1 MNLNQNKPP
10 RVKRCTRPAIGV
22 EDNYKQLKQRIMNEL
37 KVTLACGI
45 SVDFTGKLDE
55 PCYQYVGTLEELLKQ
70 SKSEKEHV
78 RDAASEE
85 IEKRAIEYAH
95 KALSRFYMRARMAD
109 EAVKLLMKKLSE

>member
-1 MNLNQNKPP
+1 
-10 RVKRCTRPAIGV
+10 
-22 EDNYKQLKQRIMNEL
+22 MNEL

-45 SVDFTGKLDE
+45 EVDFTGKLDE

-70 SKSEKEHV
+70 SKSEKEYV

-95 KALSRFYMRARMAD
+95 KTLSRFYMRARMAD

>member
-1 MNLNQNKPP
+1 M
-10 RVKRCTRPAIGV
+10 
-22 EDNYKQLKQRIMNEL
+22 DEL